1 MKYCFQIHFWEFL
14 TFSFN
19 YNNQKH
25 QFGGWGVPPG
35 HPQQINKNTLS
46 SSLASQYN
54 TSLLCCWGCFVVF
67 WGVFCRLFLVFSYTA
82 PREQL
87 RESVAAHPQLQMT
100 QSETGSHQRRSSPPN
115 CPGANN
121 KVLEG
126 TGAGRGKLPRAR
138 RSHWVTLLF
147 LLFTLK
153 CYFAFW
159 GKIINNWVQRVNQ
172 DAYECK
178 NVFRDE
184 M

>member
-1 MKYCFQIHFWEFL
+1 MWLIHYFMRYCFQIHFWEFL

-35 HPQQINKNTLS
+35 HPQQINRSTLS

-54 TSLLCCWGCFVVF
+54 TSLLLCCWGCFVVF

-115 CPGANN
+115 CLGANN
-121 KVLEG
+121 KACIWTDLFWREQALEEANSREPG
-126 TGAGRGKLPRAR
+126 DHSEWHCCFCSSLWSAALPSGGKL
-138 RSHWVTLLF
+138 
-147 LLFTLK
+147 
-153 CYFAFW
+153 
-159 GKIINNWVQRVNQ
+159 
-172 DAYECK
+172 
-178 NVFRDE
+178 
-184 M
+184 